1 MAKQQRYFIGPSLLG
16 DIREVITRVD
26 AIAPKTSGA
35 EQPVRL
41 QDLQRPATAL
51 RLGSFTG
58 SWATATWK
66 TVTITGTTQTV
77 EVYNWCNPSVGDDND
92 SCVSQPVLFGRAG
105 GTNSVVEIPFQ
116 STAVTCHIS
125 LGGLDLTT
133 LPNYDGSSI
142 QLLGHDSS
150 ECLRWYSVTSCATTA
165 S

>member
-1 MAKQQRYFIGPSLLG
+1 MADGYLIGQNL
-16 DIREVITRVD
+16 REKLRVTIDRVD
-26 AIAPKTSGA
+26 EMPYG
-35 EQPVRL
+35 R
-41 QDLQRPATAL
+41 RPTPIPTRFEDVPRPSTAL

-77 EVYNWCNPSVGDDND
+77 SVYNWCNPSVGDDND
-92 SCVSQPVLFGRAG
+92 PCVSQPVLFGRAG